1 MSESKPNIGK
11 LIDITLK
18 RIKID
23 YEIIN
28 KDVVRIRLLDAEN
41 ERYEVPVPILE
52 GDDVEMNTEM
62 PIVDLTDGT
71 IKVSRSTGEVVFD
84 TGVGPII
91 FEENFLQISSILTS
105 DYVYGLGE
113 TEHINFKLN
122 TTWFQQGLFAR
133 DNFVEVGSNL
143 WGVHPYF
150 TNLEFTGNKT
160 NSHGILFLNSNAM
173 DITLQPGTVTWRST
187 GGIFDFLIMLGPSP
201 ADVTKQY
208 TSIIGRPVMVP
219 YWSLGFQVCRY
230 DYPNMTEM
238 TKVVEG
244 VRGYGIPYD
253 VQYADIDYMDRQ
265 LDFTIDPI
273 SYPDLPEFTRKLQNE
288 YNMRF
293 VIILDPAISV
303 NESITFNPDSNATVV
318 YPPDDNAREYD
329 VYIKR
334 PDGQID
340 IGKVWPYLPGWRL
353 EMFECQD
360 QYGGECWDENVEKYH
375 AWTAFPD
382 FFKDNTT
389 AYWTKEIKDFHDN
402 FIAFDGLWIDMNE
415 PASFT
420 SGYEEK
426 CDFESRFNKPLFV
439 PNIRD
444 RDHMTEKTSCLDSIQ
459 TYKTTGDSSG
469 ATTTETFNQHS
480 LYGYSQAEPTKIACE
495 ESTGK
500 RCMIISRSTYPGNR
514 FSTISDI

>member
-11 LIDITLK
+11 MITLK
-18 RIKID
+18 RIKIEH
-23 YEIIN
+23 EIIN

-62 PIVDLTDGT
+62 PIVDVTDGK
-71 IKVSRSTGEVVFD
+71 IKVSRSNGEVVFD
-84 TGVGPII
+84 TGAGPII

-244 VRGYGIPYD
+244 VRSYGIPYD

-273 SYPDLPEFTRKLQNE
+273 SYPGLPDFTRKLQNE

-303 NESITFNPDSNATVV
+303 NESITFNNPDDYPDSNATVV

-334 PDGQID
+334 PDGEID

-389 AYWTKEIKDFHDN
+389 IYWTKEIKDFHDN

-420 SGYEEK
+420 SGYEEQ
-426 CDFESRFNKPLFV
+426 CDFSSNFNKPLFV

-444 RDHMTEKTSCLDSIQ
+444 RDHMTQKTSCLDSIQ

-514 FSTISDI
+514 F